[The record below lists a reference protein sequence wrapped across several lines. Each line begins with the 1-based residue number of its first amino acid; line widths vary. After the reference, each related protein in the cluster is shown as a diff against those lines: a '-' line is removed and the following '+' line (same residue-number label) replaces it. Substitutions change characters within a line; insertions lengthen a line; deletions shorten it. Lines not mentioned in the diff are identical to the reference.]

1 MFFFFEGFHASR
13 AEFKEAFPR
22 GLADLSAPMSS
33 LEQWLEQRLTILEA
47 SFVDLSASVP
57 RQLCVSD
64 DFGER
69 TCITKVQFDDLLR
82 RVTQMEA
89 NGPAPLPTTAIS
101 GYAQVMDVVVT
112 TRIMPTTIV
121 AQEIADRDNPNPAL
135 TGTIT
140 PITRTTAPI
149 AKEVS
154 PSPDHFID
162 WE

>member
-1 MFFFFEGFHASR
+1 MKSLSAKISSALTAVLLMMFFFFEGFHASR

-69 TCITKVQFDDLLR
+69 TCITKCSS
-82 RVTQMEA
+82 M
-89 NGPAPLPTTAIS
+89 IS
-101 GYAQVMDVVVT
+101 
-112 TRIMPTTIV
+112 
-121 AQEIADRDNPNPAL
+121 
-135 TGTIT
+135 
-140 PITRTTAPI
+140 
-149 AKEVS
+149 
-154 PSPDHFID
+154 
-162 WE
+162 